1 MSRNHVFVKNLGLC
15 DDWEYVDKMPEFI
28 AAKEKY
34 KFTTMDF
41 PKFPFSERN
50 TIDRLGIT
58 FSDALNH
65 PELKVISKQR
75 VKNFLQSAY
84 NAFAQ
89 TGLVQ

>member
-1 MSRNHVFVKNLGLC
+1 MGSGEAWVHLKIN
-15 DDWEYVDKMPEFI
+15 
-28 AAKEKY
+28 
-34 KFTTMDF
+34 
-41 PKFPFSERN
+41 RN
-50 TIDRLGIT
+50 TIDRLGTT